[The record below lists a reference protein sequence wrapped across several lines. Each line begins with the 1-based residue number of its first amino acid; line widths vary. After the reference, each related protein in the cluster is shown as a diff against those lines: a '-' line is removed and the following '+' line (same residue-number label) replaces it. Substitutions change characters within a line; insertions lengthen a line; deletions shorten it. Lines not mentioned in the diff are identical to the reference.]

1 VPCPPATSLKW
12 ILLCCAAASPA
23 WAADGEDVVFFE
35 KKIRPILVKRCYQ
48 CHSEKAKEQEGGLLL
63 DRRSGWLKGGNTEKA
78 VLPGNPDGSLL
89 IRAIRYQD
97 ESLQMPPTRKLPAEE
112 IARLEQW
119 VLQGAAG
126 PADDLGETAFSQ
138 LGDQAYLFDQAKK
151 HWAFQQVKA
160 VQPPVASDPQ
170 WNTNTL
176 DRLVFARLTAQ
187 GLAPSPT
194 ADPRTL
200 VRRLTFDLTGLPP
213 TPAEVN
219 TFLEEA
225 RQNRATAI
233 DRVVTRLLAS
243 PSYGEHVARMWL
255 DVARYADT
263 DSFYRPD
270 TKTPHYFPFAFTYRD
285 YVIDA
290 FNADKPFDQFV
301 REQLAADLMGLDADA
316 PELAALGF
324 LTVGPHANRN
334 QSETVDDWID
344 VTTRGLMGIT
354 ASCARCHDHKYEPI
368 PTADYYSLH
377 GIFSSVKRIHPLDQE
392 RQPLLAGYQA
402 TAEQQADFEKQVK
415 LAKKNATGKEKQ
427 PKTLRDTKIA
437 SLLLF
442 HPGAPVHG
450 MVVQENTKPTEPV
463 IFLRGD
469 PASPGATVPRRF
481 LKVLDSQQQS
491 FPADSSGRLELANK
505 IVGAD
510 NPLTAR
516 VFVNRV
522 WGLLMGSHLVAT
534 TSDFGLQGARPSHP
548 ELLDRLTHDFVTGGW
563 SVKQLVRTIVLSRT
577 YQQSSRHRPKM
588 VKLDP
593 QNRQLWRANR
603 KRLTIEAIR
612 DSLLTVSGSLDRTTR
627 GRSAMLWGEN
637 YTRRRSLYGY
647 INRFNLDPTL
657 RAFDFPA
664 PMQTQGSRVESIVA
678 TQALFTMNSPFVI
691 DQAATI
697 IETAGFRASQ
707 SDLDRINRLFD
718 TVFQRPAS
726 EQETTRI
733 LQFVKGQ
740 QQGASESPEKNRAAW
755 QLVAQALMMSNEF
768 QYLD

>member
-1 VPCPPATSLKW
+1 
-12 ILLCCAAASPA
+12 
-23 WAADGEDVVFFE
+23 
-35 KKIRPILVKRCYQ
+35 
-48 CHSEKAKEQEGGLLL
+48 
-63 DRRSGWLKGGNTEKA
+63 
-78 VLPGNPDGSLL
+78 
-89 IRAIRYQD
+89 
-97 ESLQMPPTRKLPAEE
+97 
-112 IARLEQW
+112 
-119 VLQGAAG
+119 
-126 PADDLGETAFSQ
+126 
-138 LGDQAYLFDQAKK
+138 
-151 HWAFQQVKA
+151 
-160 VQPPVASDPQ
+160 
-170 WNTNTL
+170 
-176 DRLVFARLTAQ
+176 
-187 GLAPSPT
+187 
-194 ADPRTL
+194 
-200 VRRLTFDLTGLPP
+200 
-213 TPAEVN
+213 
-219 TFLEEA
+219 
-225 RQNRATAI
+225 
-233 DRVVTRLLAS
+233 
-243 PSYGEHVARMWL
+243 
-255 DVARYADT
+255 
-263 DSFYRPD
+263 
-270 TKTPHYFPFAFTYRD
+270 
-285 YVIDA
+285 VIDA
-290 FNADKPFDQFV
+290 FNTDKPFDQFV

-334 QSETVDDWID
+334 QKETIDDWID

-377 GIFSSVKRIHPLDQE
+377 GIFASVKRIHPLDQD

-437 SLLLF
+437 ALLLF

-450 MVVQENTKPTEPV
+450 MVVQENDKPTEPV

-481 LKVLDSQQQS
+481 LKVLDSQQQP
-491 FPADSSGRLELANK
+491 FPSDSSGRLELANK
-505 IVGAD
+505 IAGVD

-563 SVKQLVRTIVLSRT
+563 SVKQLVRTIALSRT
-577 YQQSSRHRPKM
+577 YQQSSQHRPEM
-588 VKLDP
+588 AELDP
-593 QNRQLWRANR
+593 KNQQLWRANR

-612 DSLLTVSGSLDRTTR
+612 DSLLTVSGTLDRTTR

-691 DQAATI
+691 DQAAAV
-697 IETAGFRASQ
+697 IETDGFRASQ

-740 QQGASESPEKNRAAW
+740 QQGASESPENNRAAW